1 MCCVVC
7 GRAEWL
13 MRTSSSSRE
22 LSARGLELS
31 DCEKPSLIRKVYALK
46 GNHSTDAAAHTA

>member
-1 MCCVVC
+1 MCCVV
-7 GRAEWL
+7 GARDAWL

-46 GNHSTDAAAHTA
+46 GSHNTDAAAHTV